1 MDRLA
6 EIHLLSDG
14 KLAAEEFVVL
24 AAAVHPQVDYIH
36 LREKMLSAHE
46 LYHLALTLLNAGV
59 PACKLIINDRLDV
72 AMAVGAAGVQLAG
85 HSLSAGAARLAAGCA
100 LRLGSSV
107 HSASESIDAASQG
120 ADYCLFGHVYPSTS
134 KPGLKARGL
143 TQLKEAVL
151 AAAGTPVIALGGITP
166 HNAPHVLQTGAAGIA
181 VMSGI
186 CGAADPLSAAQ
197 AYRNAVREA
206 ALKEVREHES
216 DSQRQSRNVQRELPD
231 SS

>member
-36 LREKMLSAHE
+36 LREKKLSAQE
-46 LYHLALTLLNAGV
+46 LYHLALILLNAGV

-85 HSLSAGAARLAAGCA
+85 NSLPAAAARLAAGCS

-134 KPGLKARGL
+134 KPGLKERGL

-151 AAAGTPVIALGGITP
+151 AARTPVIALGGITP

-186 CGAADPLSAAQ
+186 CGAADPLSAAR
-197 AYRNAVREA
+197 AYRNAVMEA
-206 ALKEVREHES
+206 APEGGEKA
-216 DSQRQSRNVQRELPD
+216 
-231 SS
+231 